1 MQYIADADGYLLHV
15 SFGGAVECGG
25 DTCTEYTGQV
35 PSGYVSL
42 EDWYLANAD
51 ELYKWAVLS
60 DGSGLIKDS
69 SVPDRA
75 VRGDW
80 VVKFG
85 HDRGA
90 SSDRYYRRWHSGK
103 MEAWYVRTVSSVP
116 VSTPMGALYRSDV
129 QTNHTWPAA
138 FLERP
143 TVTVTF
149 NTTNNYPAWVWLID
163 QSDLDSAHTDS
174 GDTGATPKF
183 YLVRPISGASVSGKV
198 VFYGFGKWK

>member
-1 MQYIADADGYLLHV
+1 M
-15 SFGGAVECGG
+15 
-25 DTCTEYTGQV
+25 
-35 PSGYVSL
+35 
-42 EDWYLANAD
+42 
-51 ELYKWAVLS
+51 
-60 DGSGLIKDS
+60 
-69 SVPDRA
+69 
-75 VRGDW
+75 
-80 VVKFG
+80 
-85 HDRGA
+85 
-90 SSDRYYRRWHSGK
+90 
-103 MEAWYVRTVSSVP
+103 RTVSNVP
-116 VSTPMGALYRSDV
+116 VSTPMGALYMSDV

-163 QSDLDSAHTDS
+163 QSDLDSAHTDR